1 MSGKWTAIAVLSLCL
16 VSDCFAQSQ
25 GTIVG
30 TVTDQGGAVIP
41 GANVTLVN
49 EGTQFTRTTV
59 TNASGQYVAE
69 SFPAGRI
76 TVSVEHPGF
85 PKLVRTG
92 AQLTAADTITIDI
105 QLRLGDV
112 RQTVQVEAEASQVQT
127 QNATVSS
134 LVTSQ
139 QVQEIPLNERSF
151 TNLLQLTPGASPS
164 TPGMPAGLTGYGM
177 RANNGI
183 SINGATANNSA
194 YLIDGLYNR
203 QLWVNGLVMN
213 PPVDAIQETRI
224 MATDYSAQYGNSA
237 GGVTVVLTKSGT
249 NEIHG
254 SLYEYLR
261 NSDLDANTFFNNR
274 NGTPK
279 AAFRRNEFGGTFG
292 APIRRDKTFIF
303 GDYQGI
309 RIVSPPAGGQTDSIP
324 TLAQQKMVETGDFGA
339 LGATIFDP
347 NNVANG
353 QRTPFPN
360 NVIPAAR
367 LDQAAVKTMTLFP
380 VPTNS
385 AASNNFNFNPVGRQR
400 DDQFDIRGDQN
411 IGAADRLFLKYS
423 YDNTTGIGTGILPV
437 GQNPAKIDIGQY
449 ITGGGPSYQKNW
461 SVTANYTKVV
471 SASIVNEAHLGV
483 VRNWLSIYNDDST
496 HNTAASLGIPN
507 LNISDTN
514 TGIPNMVI
522 GGFST
527 QIGNNNS
534 FPEFTRSVSIPFEDI
549 LTMVKGNHTFKFGGG
564 YTRHRFDGHTSV
576 APRGQYSFSG
586 AFTRQVNGS
595 GSRTALADFALGT
608 AVSITRSEQFG
619 QFGLRMWDGSAFA
632 EDAWRVTTRLTVTY
646 GLRYELQSPP
656 YEVYN
661 RFSNLNV
668 VTGQFATAGTPSQNS
683 CGRQLICLD
692 KKDFAPRVGIAHVL
706 TSDQKT
712 VFRAGFGM
720 SYFEA
725 NNGGRMLHSN
735 PPMNVIQSF
744 AYDQNGVPGNI
755 LSQGLP
761 LPVQPNLQD
770 PAQLTGQY
778 TAFDPR
784 MKLNK
789 SLQFYSGIQREL
801 PGDMLLDVAYVRTLT
816 EHMTNSILGNQALP
830 GPGPL
835 NPRRPLYS
843 VNPVLGDIDYRTN
856 YGMAKYNALQTR
868 LTKRYGHGVTGGI
881 VWTWSHNMANT
892 MGPNSSTRPQNS
904 NCSACEWGNLPE
916 DRRHMVVV
924 NHVYELPF
932 GPGRRYLSHG
942 VTSYVVGNWDIS
954 GVWTMY
960 SGGHFGPTLSSSVS
974 NSIGSTALAP
984 AERPNVIGTPNLPPG
999 QRTISAWF
1007 NAAAFATPAQYTFGN
1022 SGTGVLAGPGYF
1034 NVDAGIHRN
1043 FRITERMKMSFR
1055 WELFNTFN
1063 RANFTN
1069 PNAQIGG
1076 SSAGVISGT
1085 QAARIMQAAL
1095 KLTF

>member
-1 MSGKWTAIAVLSLCL
+1 MRI
-16 VSDCFAQSQ
+16 CFAATLLFTCFAAELCGQSE
-25 GTIVG
+25 GKIVG
-30 TVTDQGGAVIP
+30 TITDQAGAVVP
-41 GANVTLVN
+41 GATITLVN
-49 EGTQFTRTTV
+49 DGTQFTRTTV
-59 TNASGQYVAE
+59 TNANGQYVAE

-76 TVSVEHPGF
+76 TVSVEHAGF
-85 PKLVRTG
+85 AKLVRTG
-92 AQLTAADTITIDI
+92 AELTAADTITIDI
-105 QLRLGDV
+105 QLKLGDV
-112 RQTVQVEAEASQVQT
+112 QQTVQVQAEAAQVQT

-139 QVQEIPLNERSF
+139 QVQEMPLNERSF
-151 TNLLQLTPGASPS
+151 TNLLQLTAGASPS
-164 TPGMPAGLTGYGM
+164 TPGMAAGLTGYSM
-177 RANNGI
+177 RANNSI
-183 SINGATANNSA
+183 SINGATANNNA

-213 PPVDAIQETRI
+213 PPVDAIQETRV

-261 NSDLDANTFFNNR
+261 NSAIDANTFFNNR

-279 AAFRRNEFGGTFG
+279 AAFRRNEFGGTIG
-292 APIRRDKTFIF
+292 APIRKDKTFLF
-303 GDYQGI
+303 ADYQGI

-324 TLAQQKMVETGDFGA
+324 TLAQQQMVQTGNFGA
-339 LGATIFDP
+339 LGAPIYDP
-347 NNVANG
+347 FNISNG
-353 QRTPFPN
+353 QRMPFAN
-360 NVIPAAR
+360 NIIPSSR
-367 LDQAAVKTMTLFP
+367 LDPAAVKTMSLMP
-380 VPTNS
+380 APTNS
-385 AASNNFNFNPVGRQR
+385 GASNNFNFNPVGRQR
-400 DDQFDIRGDQN
+400 DDQFDIRGDEN

-423 YDNTTGIGTGILPV
+423 YDNTTGLGTGILPV
-437 GQNPAKIDIGQY
+437 GQNPYNIDIGQY
-449 ITGGGPSYQKNW
+449 LTGGGPSYQRNW
-461 SVTANYTKVV
+461 SVTANYTKVI
-471 SASIVNEAHLGV
+471 STTMVNEAHLGV
-483 VRNWLSIYNDDST
+483 VRNWLSIYNDDNG

-507 LNISDTN
+507 INISDTN

-534 FPEFTRSVSIPFEDI
+534 FPEFTRSVSIPLGDI
-549 LTMVKGNHTFKFGGG
+549 LTVVRGSHTLKFGGG

-595 GSRTALADFALGT
+595 GSKTALADFALGT

-619 QFGLRMWDGSAFA
+619 QFGLRMWDSSVFA
-632 EDAWRVTTRLTVTY
+632 EDSWRVNSRLTVTY
-646 GLRYELQSPP
+646 GLRYELQAPP

-661 RFSNLNV
+661 RWSNLNIT
-668 VTGQFATAGTPSQNS
+668 TGQFATAGTSSQNS
-683 CGRQLICLD
+683 CGRALICLD
-692 KKDFAPRVGIAHVL
+692 KVDFAPRFGLAQAL

-712 VFRAGFGM
+712 VLRGGFGI

-725 NNGGRMLHSN
+725 NNGGRMIHSN

-744 AYDQNGVPGNI
+744 AFDQNGIPGNI

-770 PAQLTGQY
+770 PTQLTGQY
-778 TAFDPR
+778 TAFDPH

-789 SLQFYSGIQREL
+789 SLQFNLGIQREL
-801 PGDMLLDVAYVRTLT
+801 PGEMLLDVTGVRTLT
-816 EHMTNSILGNQALP
+816 EHMTNSILGNQAAP
-830 GPGPL
+830 GAGPL
-835 NPRRPLYS
+835 NPRRPLYAL
-843 VNPVLGDIDYRTN
+843 NPVLGDVDYRTN
-856 YGMAKYNALQTR
+856 YGMAKYNALQTK
-868 LTKRYGHGVTGGI
+868 LTKRYGHGLTGAVI
-881 VWTWSHNMANT
+881 WTWSHNMANT
-892 MGPNSSTRPQNS
+892 MGANSSTRPQDS
-904 NCSACEWGNLPE
+904 RCYACEWGNVPE
-916 DRRHMVVV
+916 DRRHMVVI

-932 GPGRRYLSHG
+932 GTGRQFLNHG
-942 VTSYVVGNWDIS
+942 VMSYIVGNWDIS
-954 GVWTMY
+954 GIWTMY
-960 SGGHFGPTLSSSVS
+960 SGGHFGPSLSSSVS

-984 AERPNVIGTPNLPPG
+984 VERPNLIGNPNLPPD
-999 QRTISAWF
+999 QRTISQWF
-1007 NAAAFATPAQYTFGN
+1007 NVAAFATPAQYTFGN
-1022 SGTGVLAGPGYF
+1022 AGTGILVGPGYF
-1034 NVDAGIHRN
+1034 NVDTGIHRN
-1043 FRITERMKMSFR
+1043 FRITEKIRMSFR
-1055 WELFNTFN
+1055 WEFFNAFN